1 MYETIPGESFKSLMS
16 PDPSL
21 TTPNTPSADSA
32 NRYVLSNEL
41 QALPSLPPARNG
53 SIDKKTA
60 LDCAC
65 DEKLSLEPNI
75 QLGEDYMVMKD
86 QFSFPT

>member
-16 PDPSL
+16 PSL

-32 NRYVLSNEL
+32 NRYVFSNEV

-53 SIDKKTA
+53 SINKKPTLA
-60 LDCAC
+60 SVC